1 MPTQPSASEALTP
14 AFYTWAGLLPWL
26 LGLWIGLLVGL
37 PWLGPWS
44 VSPQPNT
51 LPLLLSWACTGL
63 LLLCAARIKPLDVAR
78 AWAWAALI
86 SSALGL
92 IQYFGAASVLS
103 PWLHVPQALGEAS
116 ANLRQRNLL
125 ASLLAIG
132 CLAVL
137 WWQAHGLK
145 TRHALW
151 MLALLAIG
159 NAATASRTGFFHM
172 LLVLALG
179 LYWFWLKFAP
189 GQAPDPSSPSAKDLA
204 PHLAIWA
211 LLIYLLS
218 NWALPSLLGTFSGQD
233 MASAVA
239 RMGQDEG
246 CGSRAVLWG
255 NVWHLIGQ
263 KPWTGWGWGELKY
276 AHYITAYGGGPA
288 QRFCDILGHAHN
300 LPLHLAVTLGLPF
313 TLGLGLLLL
322 LGVARLRPWL
332 SRLPDQQLAWSVLA
346 VIGLHSLLEF
356 PLWYGPFQM
365 AVLLCG
371 VLLTAHTTGLK
382 TRTATGLGLGFGSLI
397 LVVVCM
403 LGADY
408 ARASQIY
415 LPAAQRW
422 SFWRNQPLAA
432 AQSSWFFQPSSRFAE
447 LTLTRVTPE
456 NAPWVL
462 ATSQDML
469 HYSPEPQVVRLLL
482 QSAQALGRQDLVS
495 LHTARWQAAF
505 PSHPLPITQAGP

>member
-1 MPTQPSASEALTP
+1 M
-14 AFYTWAGLLPWL
+14 PWL

-172 LLVLALG
+172 LLVLALS
-179 LYWFWLKFAP
+179 LYWFWLKPALAPHKAP
-189 GQAPDPSSPSAKDLA
+189 GPSSPSAKGLA

-371 VLLTAHTTGLK
+371 VLLTAHTTSLK
-382 TRTATGLGLGFGSLI
+382 TRTATGLRLGFGSLI

-505 PSHPLPITQAGP
+505 PSQPLPITQAGP